1 VPLAVVA
8 THLRSVLARTPRSQ
22 AFLGGGVTFAGL
34 APSRPIP
41 ARLVCLIGMNDGAY
55 PRESRPP
62 AFDLVGRH
70 RRKGDRVARD
80 EERYAFLD
88 ALLAARE
95 ALYVSYTGRSVRDA
109 KPLPPSPLV
118 AELLDGVRRAYAP
131 EVRKRAMRSLVT
143 DHPLQPFSVRYS
155 PEDPVRFTYAEEYA
169 RRAPVPE
176 PPRFAGRVLPSPEPA
191 SAVVTLAELA
201 RFLANPAR
209 AFLER
214 RLGLRLEGADAPI
227 EAAEPFALD
236 ALAGY
241 AADQLAF
248 QLRRAGQTPNE
259 VRCVLRA
266 AGLLPDGRPGELA
279 LGRRLDDLEP
289 IVQAL
294 QTAEFVDPVEAEL
307 DLGPLRL
314 AVRLD
319 QLTRNGRIAWR
330 AGRLRAQDRLEAWVA
345 QLALAALAPAG
356 IARRTR
362 LVTRTEDVE
371 FGIPRAPQATLRV
384 LLGLR
389 ARGEREA
396 LPFFPESA
404 LAYARGMRTGEER
417 AWRDAEKAWEKERQ
431 DAYFSLAFGDVDA
444 LDERFAALALEVFGP
459 MLDAEAGDA

>member
-1 VPLAVVA
+1 
-8 THLRSVLARTPRSQ
+8 
-22 AFLGGGVTFAGL
+22 
-34 APSRPIP
+34 
-41 ARLVCLIGMNDGAY
+41 
-55 PRESRPP
+55 
-62 AFDLVGRH
+62 
-70 RRKGDRVARD
+70 
-80 EERYAFLD
+80 
-88 ALLAARE
+88 
-95 ALYVSYTGRSVRDA
+95 
-109 KPLPPSPLV
+109 
-118 AELLDGVRRAYAP
+118 
-131 EVRKRAMRSLVT
+131 
-143 DHPLQPFSVRYS
+143 
-155 PEDPVRFTYAEEYA
+155 
-169 RRAPVPE
+169 
-176 PPRFAGRVLPSPEPA
+176 VLPSPEPA

-396 LPFFPESA
+396 LPFCPESA